1 LLTTGRQAA
10 FDGPRFDVTN
20 VMFNGSRY
28 RVSLWVKLAPGTPDA
43 QLRVSLQR
51 NAGTITSFHTVI
63 GNTLVTANNWV
74 NLKMVYD
81 VALAN
86 TSLTLYVESNS
97 GTPSFYIDDFT
108 ITFVPPPV
116 AERDIP
122 SVFQTLSEF
131 FPVGAAIWQ
140 GDLTGEHAVLLTKHF
155 NQVTSENDMKWS
167 SLQPQPGT
175 FNFANADA
183 QVNFAKANN
192 MRTRGHTL
200 VWHSQVPAWVFNDPN
215 GNPMTPTPENKALLL
230 QRMETHIRTVMDRY
244 KNDIYAWDVVNEV
257 IDPSQPDGFRRS
269 PWFNIT
275 GTEFI
280 DRAFQVAREVDPDCK
295 LIINDFDTTNTAKRQ
310 FLLNLVRDLKN
321 RGIPI
326 DGVGH
331 QMHNNVDFPSAQAI
345 IDTINM
351 FSSLG
356 VENEIT
362 EMDCSIY
369 SGSNPP
375 IFDDY
380 ALIPQNLF
388 IKQGYRYQIFF
399 DAFRQLK
406 GKIGSVTFWGQADDH
421 TWLTSSARVN
431 GPLLFDTSLK
441 KKPAYFGVIDP
452 SQLPCAVGCSSD
464 ITQAADPGQCG
475 AVANYTTPM
484 ADTVCGAVTCN
495 PPSGSFFQKGVTTV
509 TCATPV
515 LSRCS
520 FTVTV
525 TDTEKP
531 KITCPTDITRVI
543 EPSCPVGMSLP
554 ITYATPVA
562 TDNCSGVTVTCNPP
576 SGSSFPVGVTAVNC
590 AATDT
595 SGNTASCS
603 FNVSVFNVCL
613 VDDNNPGVRMLIN
626 TVTGEYRFFCGGSVF
641 SGRGVVIRSGC
652 AFVLLDNAGGH
663 LLTAAV
669 DTSLKKGAAALLIQ
683 DSRQPCLITDRDLSN
698 NNCNGG

>member
-1 LLTTGRQAA
+1 
-10 FDGPRFDVTN
+10 
-20 VMFNGSRY
+20 
-28 RVSLWVKLAPGTPDA
+28 
-43 QLRVSLQR
+43 
-51 NAGTITSFHTVI
+51 
-63 GNTLVTANNWV
+63 V
-74 NLKMVYD
+74 NLKTVYD
-81 VALAN
+81 VALPN
-86 TSLTLYVESNS
+86 TSLTLYVESNG

-140 GDLTGEHAVLLTKHF
+140 GDLSGEHAVLLTKHF

-167 SLQPQPGT
+167 SLQPQPGM

-183 QVNFAKANN
+183 QVNFAKTNN
-192 MRTRGHTL
+192 MRIRGHTL

-275 GTEFI
+275 GTDFI

-295 LIINDFDTTNTAKRQ
+295 LIINDFDTTNVTKRQ

-421 TWLTSSARVN
+421 TWLTSGGRVN

-452 SQLPCAVGCSSD
+452 SQLPCALGCSSD

-475 AVANYTTPM
+475 AVVNYTTPM

-509 TCATPV
+509 NCSTPV

-531 KITCPTDITRVI
+531 KITCPSDITRVI
-543 EPSCPVGMSLP
+543 DPSCPVGTSLP
-554 ITYATPVA
+554 VTYATPVA

-590 AATDT
+590 TATDT

-603 FNVSVFNVCL
+603 FNVSVFNICL
-613 VDDNNPGVRMLIN
+613 VDDNNPGVRLLIN

-652 AFVLLDNAGGH
+652 TFVLLDSSSGR

-683 DSRQPCLITDRDLSN
+683 GSSQPCLITDRDLSN